1 MSYSKYLEEKFKK
14 CNKWILQ
21 ALLQDVKTFVE
32 LNIINY
38 NNSFYNVLKAGE
50 KVNLEL
56 CNEIIRECI
65 RRRLVVNETSYQNQ
79 ENFKKWLNSAVK
91 DFTNFDAPEDIKPV
105 LKALI
110 LKKRMGG
117 YLCKIEDNYL
127 LVFLD
132 DFIDVNGTFTEENL
146 EKVELI
152 TVKEILEDSMIKVK
166 YDRILQE
173 NINNF

>member
-21 ALLQDVKTFVE
+21 ALLEDVKNFVE
-32 LNIINY
+32 LNVINY

-50 KVNLEL
+50 KVNKEL

-65 RRRLVVNETSYQNQ
+65 RRRLTVNETSYQNQ
-79 ENFKKWLNSAVK
+79 NNFKKWLDEAVK
-91 DFTNFDAPEDIKPV
+91 GFTNFNAPEDLKPV
-105 LKALI
+105 LNALI

-117 YLCKIEDNYL
+117 YLCKIEDDYL

-132 DFIDVNGTFTEENL
+132 DYIDINGTFTEENL

-152 TVKEILEDSMIKVK
+152 TEKNILENPLIKVN

-173 NINNF
+173 NIHKF

>member
-1 MSYSKYLEEKFKK
+1 MSYSKLLEEKFKK

-21 ALLQDVKTFVE
+21 ALLEDVKTFIE
-32 LNIINY
+32 LNRVNY

-50 KVNLEL
+50 EINLEI

-65 RRRLVVNETSYQNQ
+65 RRRLTVNETSYQNQ
-79 ENFKKWLNSAVK
+79 EKFKKWLNGAVK
-91 DFTNFDAPEDIKPV
+91 DFTNFDAPEDFKSV

-132 DFIDVNGTFTEENL
+132 DFIDVNGTFTEQKL

-152 TVKEILEDSMIKVK
+152 TVDKILKDPMVKVN

-173 NINNF
+173 NIHKF

>member
-21 ALLQDVKTFVE
+21 ALLEDVKNFVE
-32 LNIINY
+32 LDVINY

-65 RRRLVVNETSYQNQ
+65 RRRLTVSQTSYQNQ
-79 ENFKKWLNSAVK
+79 EKFKKWLDEAVK
-91 DFTNFDAPEDIKPV
+91 DFTNFDAPKDLKPV
-105 LKALI
+105 LSALI

-132 DFIDVNGTFTEENL
+132 DFIDINRTFSEENL

-152 TVKEILEDSMIKVK
+152 TTKEILKDSLVKVN

-173 NINNF
+173 NIHKF

>member
-1 MSYSKYLEEKFKK
+1 MTYTKYLEDKFKK

-21 ALLQDVKTFVE
+21 ALLEDVNTFIE
-32 LNIINY
+32 LDRINY

-50 KVNLEL
+50 KVELEL

-65 RRRLVVNETSYQNQ
+65 RRRLTVGETSYQNQ
-79 ENFKKWLNSAVK
+79 DNFKKWLNGAVK
-91 DFTNFDAPEDIKPV
+91 NFTNFDAPEDLKPV

-132 DFIDVNGTFTEENL
+132 DFIDINETFTEEDL

-152 TVKEILEDSMIKVK
+152 TTKEILEDTKTREE
-166 YDRILQE
+166 YDKIIEE
-173 NINNF
+173 NLSK

>member
-1 MSYSKYLEEKFKK
+1 MSYSDYLEEKFKK

-21 ALLQDVKTFVE
+21 ALLEDVKNFVE
-32 LNIINY
+32 LNVINY

-50 KVNLEL
+50 TVNLEI

-65 RRRLVVNETSYQNQ
+65 RRRLTINETSYQNQ
-79 ENFKKWLNSAVK
+79 EKFNKWLNGAVK
-91 DFTNFDAPEDIKPV
+91 DFTNFDSPEDFKSV
-105 LKALI
+105 LNALI

-132 DFIDVNGTFTEENL
+132 DFIDVNGTFTEEDFK
-146 EKVELI
+146 KVELI
-152 TVKEILEDSMIKVK
+152 TVNKILEDPMVKVN

-173 NINNF
+173 NIHKF